1 MRGDR
6 ITVLNVAEKPSVAK
20 EASRLLSGGYQN
32 APTQSRFNP
41 VHQFEFS
48 LQNRSCTMLFTSVRG
63 HLMSLDFASAYQNWN
78 TIPPE
83 DLYGAPVERNISQD
97 AGDVRK
103 NLVDLA
109 RKAQWLVLWLDCDRE
124 GENIAFEVLS
134 VCREANA
141 SLNVF
146 RAVFSALTK
155 ADLERACRTLQA
167 PDRNQSDAVDTRSEI
182 DLRIGASF
190 TRFLTMR
197 YRSRVKLPS
206 PTISYGPCQSPTL
219 GFVVSRFVEVEN
231 FVREAYWTIRV
242 TISKPDDEKG
252 ANAPPLSIDF
262 TWERQRLFDQ
272 LAVLVLYEMCLENPE
287 ATVTDVRGT
296 ERTKQRP
303 VPLCTVE
310 LHKMAS
316 RKLRMSS
323 ARCMSIAESL
333 YQRGIISYPRT
344 ETEVFSPTMDL
355 LSLIRVHIG
364 STAWGTYAQKLV
376 DGDFLWPSD
385 GARDD
390 KAHPPIHPLKLMQ
403 RSELEEEEWKL
414 YEFVTRHFLA
424 CCSEDAFGFE
434 TRVEIDI
441 AGEGFYATGLTVLE
455 RRWLDV
461 YPYEQWSG
469 NRLPRFL
476 VNERVMPSS
485 ILMSERQT
493 EPPPLLTEADLI
505 DLMDKNGI
513 GTDATMHD
521 HIRTIQDRHYCYKN
535 ENMQFVPTDLGVA
548 LYQGFKRLA
557 EVSGVDLSLPDLR
570 ARMEAD
576 MALVARGAKT
586 KQEVLDLHVSEM
598 KRVFLLLKSHAAHMD
613 TEMRNR
619 LGGLEDSV
627 GRDGVTL
634 VANFSE
640 CGKCRAP
647 MDLKV
652 SGGPRGDG
660 SEGGG
665 RSRRRGRGGRHPST
679 AEHTSALVNRFLVC
693 TRLSQGC
700 QTVLL
705 LPPKG
710 ELAPHAVRC
719 AYCSFQ
725 ALSVTNTLTKK
736 THQLCP
742 QCFRN
747 PPQEEASHLQGE
759 ATLRCFA
766 CRHPVGCSVLALE
779 TAKDRFDFAVCRL
792 FSFLVSFLLQLYT
805 RWNVSYIGRHRQ
817 SHMLTMVQFVFEYW
831 QRYIH
836 APHMLHSLSLSVPME
851 TTFSSCLCFAD
862 MFAGPPGSG
871 FMNRGCLCL
880 LPGQ

>member
-1 MRGDR
+1 MKGDR
-6 ITVLNVAEKPSVAK
+6 LTVLNVAEKPSVAK
-20 EASRLLSGGYQN
+20 EASRLLAGAYQN
-32 APTQSRFNP
+32 APSQSRFNP

-63 HLMSLDFASAYQNWN
+63 HLMSLEFASAYQNWN
-78 TIPPE
+78 TTPPE
-83 DLYGAPVERNISQD
+83 DLYSAPVEKSISQD
-97 AGDVRK
+97 AGDVQK

-109 RKAQWLVLWLDCDRE
+109 KKAQWLVLWLDCDRE

-134 VCREANA
+134 VCSKAN
-141 SLNVF
+141 SRLKVF

-155 ADLERACRTLQA
+155 ADLERACRSLQA

-197 YRSRVKLPS
+197 YRTRVKLPS

-242 TISKPDDEKG
+242 TINKLDDEKG
-252 ANAPPLSIDF
+252 PNAPPLSVDF
-262 TWERQRLFDQ
+262 TWDRQRLFDQ
-272 LAVLVLYEMCLENPE
+272 LAVLVLYEMCLENPV

-296 ERTKQRP
+296 ERTKPRP

-323 ARCMSIAESL
+323 AQCMSIAESL

-355 LSLIRVHIG
+355 LALIRVHTG
-364 STAWGTYAQKLV
+364 STAWGAYAQKLV
-376 DGDFLWPSD
+376 EGDFLWPRD

-403 RSELEEEEWKL
+403 RSEFEKEDEWKTKVNSGGLCTRLQL
-414 YEFVTRHFLA
+414 YEFITRHFLA
-424 CCSEDAFGFE
+424 CCRGRISRHRPHRARE
-434 TRVEIDI
+434 TMAGGLSLRAVFLFDIQWICVWTVYAYIYIYININRRVNRHSCCW
-441 AGEGFYATGLTVLE
+441 AH
-455 RRWLDV
+455 RRWMLCV
-461 YPYEQWSG
+461 
-469 NRLPRFL
+469 PRTQGIPSLGTFL
-476 VNERVMPSS
+476 LFIFSHG
-485 ILMSERQT
+485 LQ
-493 EPPPLLTEADLI
+493 
-505 DLMDKNGI
+505 NGI

-586 KQEVLDLHVSEM
+586 KQEVLDIHLSEM
-598 KRVFLLLKSHAAHMD
+598 RRVFLLLKAHAAHMD
-613 TEMRNR
+613 REMRFR
-619 LGGLEDSV
+619 LGGLEESV

-647 MDLKV
+647 MDLKA

-660 SEGGG
+660 SEPGG
-665 RSRRRGRGGRHPST
+665 RWGSAARTRRAPSDYSRFARGSHRVAKPCFFSPPKATWRRTQSDAPTAVFRSNPLPVCRMAERCTAAPREDRDIAQERRSKPSRNLHKRYSKRFVTTFAFLTSINVSTGGREGMWNLKTKRSIGAFFPILVTSSRATLLGAPEHRNKSRREGK
-679 AEHTSALVNRFLVC
+679 C
-693 TRLSQGC
+693 TNFFHLS
-700 QTVLL
+700 
-705 LPPKG
+705 
-710 ELAPHAVRC
+710 
-719 AYCSFQ
+719 
-725 ALSVTNTLTKK
+725 
-736 THQLCP
+736 
-742 QCFRN
+742 
-747 PPQEEASHLQGE
+747 
-759 ATLRCFA
+759 
-766 CRHPVGCSVLALE
+766 
-779 TAKDRFDFAVCRL
+779 
-792 FSFLVSFLLQLYT
+792 
-805 RWNVSYIGRHRQ
+805 
-817 SHMLTMVQFVFEYW
+817 
-831 QRYIH
+831 
-836 APHMLHSLSLSVPME
+836 
-851 TTFSSCLCFAD
+851 
-862 MFAGPPGSG
+862 PGSAG
-871 FMNRGCLCL
+871 LLCT
-880 LPGQ
+880 LPKCQSGHSVKFSIRY

>member
-83 DLYGAPVERNISQD
+83 DLYGAPVEKNISQD

-109 RKAQWLVLWLDCDRE
+109 KKAQWLVLWLDCDRE

-134 VCREANA
+134 VCTEANA
-141 SLNVF
+141 RLNVF

-219 GFVVSRFVEVEN
+219 GFVVSRFVEVQN

-252 ANAPPLSIDF
+252 TNAPPLSIDF

-272 LAVLVLYEMCLENPE
+272 LAVLVFYEMCLENPE

-323 ARCMSIAESL
+323 TRCMSIAESL

-355 LSLIRVHIG
+355 LSLIRVHFE

-376 DGDFLWPSD
+376 DGDFLWPRD

-647 MDLKV
+647 MDLKA

-665 RSRRRGRGGRHPST
+665 SHNVESLRDGSTLLLKLAALFLVAYRASVGSWGSADSQLPRVEKAHYSHSWIRLFAFPSTSFLASDVGAVEEAGAIHLQQNLHPLSLIDFWYARDSHRGARLCCFFHPRASSHRTQSDVPTAIFRHVDEKFSTAVYCPLPHYRQPVQNTTVLAARRSESPPGRGYTPV
-679 AEHTSALVNRFLVC
+679 LY
-693 TRLSQGC
+693 LS
-700 QTVLL
+700 
-705 LPPKG
+705 
-710 ELAPHAVRC
+710 
-719 AYCSFQ
+719 
-725 ALSVTNTLTKK
+725 
-736 THQLCP
+736 
-742 QCFRN
+742 
-747 PPQEEASHLQGE
+747 ASH
-759 ATLRCFA
+759 
-766 CRHPVGCSVLALE
+766 
-779 TAKDRFDFAVCRL
+779 
-792 FSFLVSFLLQLYT
+792 
-805 RWNVSYIGRHRQ
+805 
-817 SHMLTMVQFVFEYW
+817 
-831 QRYIH
+831 
-836 APHMLHSLSLSVPME
+836 
-851 TTFSSCLCFAD
+851 
-862 MFAGPPGSG
+862 MFAGPPVSG
-871 FMNRGCLCL
+871 FMNHGCLCL
-880 LPGQ
+880 LQDKNKCN